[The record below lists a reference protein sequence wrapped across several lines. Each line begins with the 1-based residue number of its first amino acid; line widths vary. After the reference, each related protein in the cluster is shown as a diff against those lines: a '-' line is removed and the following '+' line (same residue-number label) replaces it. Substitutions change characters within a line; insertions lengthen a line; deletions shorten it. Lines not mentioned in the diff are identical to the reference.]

1 MNEKDNMNIEEIMIE
16 WNNINGLDGLEMS
29 QMRLDGDERDKGI
42 KKKYIIRIIKIQIMI
57 DMKIYYFFDINLK
70 FNFLF

>member
-29 QMRLDGDERDKGI
+29 QMRLDGDERDERI
-42 KKKYIIRIIKIQIMI
+42 KKKYIIRIIEIQILI

>member
-16 WNNINGLDGLEMS
+16 WNNINELDGLEMS

-42 KKKYIIRIIKIQIMI
+42 KKK
-57 DMKIYYFFDINLK
+57 
-70 FNFLF
+70 

>member
-16 WNNINGLDGLEMS
+16 WNNINGLEMS

-42 KKKYIIRIIKIQIMI
+42 KKKYIIRIIEIQILI

>member
-42 KKKYIIRIIKIQIMI
+42 KKKYIIRIIEIQILI

>member
-16 WNNINGLDGLEMS
+16 WDNINGLDGLEMS
-29 QMRLDGDERDKGI
+29 QMRLDGDERDERI
-42 KKKYIIRIIKIQIMI
+42 KKKYIIRIIKIQILI

>member
-16 WNNINGLDGLEMS
+16 WNNINGLEMS

-42 KKKYIIRIIKIQIMI
+42 KKK
-57 DMKIYYFFDINLK
+57 
-70 FNFLF
+70 